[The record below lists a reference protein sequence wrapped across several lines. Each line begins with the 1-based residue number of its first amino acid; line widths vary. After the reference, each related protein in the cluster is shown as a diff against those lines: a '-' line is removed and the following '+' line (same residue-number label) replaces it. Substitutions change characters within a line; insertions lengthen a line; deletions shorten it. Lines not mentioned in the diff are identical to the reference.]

1 MELTQLLNRQPL
13 TTSKNSRK
21 VQHYGYK
28 YNYKTYNVNE
38 KTDDI
43 PECLIPYKNILSE
56 MCSNTYNFNQCI
68 Y

>member
-1 MELTQLLNRQPL
+1 MEPTQLLNRQPL

-28 YNYKTYNVNE
+28 YNVNE